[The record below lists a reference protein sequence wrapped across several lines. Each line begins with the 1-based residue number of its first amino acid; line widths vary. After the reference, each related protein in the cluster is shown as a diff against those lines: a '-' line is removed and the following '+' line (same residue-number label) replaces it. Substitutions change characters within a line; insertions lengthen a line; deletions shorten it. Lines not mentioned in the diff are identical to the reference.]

1 MIHRLTKCNRKRVK
15 NCKKQSSPLRFGNYA
30 SLIYYIA
37 FINRFMG
44 FLPYKLESSK
54 FMYSKLHSVFSTIV
68 IIIYL
73 FLAIISLYEINFY
86 IYDGIPR
93 LLHRNSIALFGPAVF
108 ICSYISNR
116 STVQAIQR
124 VQHVSYALSAEIFNK
139 LIKIFLIKDILFF
152 MPLGLLVPFLIINHE
167 FCVFLFICWYSFFGL
182 LIISTLYL
190 NNVYILN
197 ACFKF
202 INNSLIKI
210 KKILIND
217 EPHLLRREYHMKKN
231 PILLM
236 ELRILK
242 KQYTELIEAVQL
254 LNHSYSLKNEMILLM
269 LFFDIT
275 FNLYIYLILY
285 NTEVGKITKINSTL
299 GFAIFYVVYIVIS
312 VSIIEII
319 RVQMKKIGSNIHK
332 ILVHTFDDQIITEV
346 RLFDLHYIDFNGFID
361 LIILVGVI
369 FFRSVA
375 KR

>member
-1 MIHRLTKCNRKRVK
+1 MTHRLKCNGKRVK
-15 NCKKQSSPLRFGNYA
+15 ICKKQLSLLRFGNYA

-37 FINRFMG
+37 FINRLMG

-54 FMYSKLHSVFSTIV
+54 FMYSKLHSVFSTII

-73 FLAIISLYEINFY
+73 FLAIIALYEINFY
-86 IYDGIPR
+86 IIADDGIPR
-93 LLHRNSIALFGPAVF
+93 MLHRNSIALFGPALLF
-108 ICSYISNR
+108 CSYISNR

-124 VQHVSYALSAEIFNK
+124 VQYVSYILSAEIFNK
-139 LIKIFLIKDILFF
+139 LIKTLFIKDILFL
-152 MPLGLLVPFLIINHE
+152 MPLGVFILYLIINCD
-167 FCVFLFICWYSFFGL
+167 FYVFLFICWYSFFGL
-182 LIISTLYL
+182 LVISTLYL

-210 KKILIND
+210 KEILIND

-242 KQYTELIEAVQL
+242 KQYMELIEAVQL

-285 NTEVGKITKINSTL
+285 NTEGKITKINSTL
-299 GFAIFYVVYIVIS
+299 GFAIFYPVYIIIS
-312 VSIIEII
+312 ISIIEII
-319 RVQMKKIGSNIHK
+319 RVQMKKIGTNIHK
-332 ILVHTFDDQIITEV
+332 ILVHTFDDQIIAEV
-346 RLFDLHYIDFNGFID
+346 RSFDSHYIDFNGEIHRFD
-361 LIILVGVI
+361 NFSWSYFL
-369 FFRSVA
+369 
-375 KR
+375 

>member
-1 MIHRLTKCNRKRVK
+1 MIDRLKCNGKRVK
-15 NCKKQSSPLRFGNYA
+15 NCKRQLSALCFGNYA

-54 FMYSKLHSVFSTIV
+54 FMYSKLYSVFSTII
-68 IIIYL
+68 IIIYV
-73 FLAIISLYEINFY
+73 FLAIFSLYEINFY
-86 IYDGIPR
+86 IVINDGLPR
-93 LLHRNSIALFGPAVF
+93 MLHRNSIVLFGPAIF
-108 ICSYISNR
+108 ICSYASNR
-116 STVQAIQR
+116 STLQAIQR
-124 VQHVSYALSAEIFNK
+124 VQHVSHALSTEIFSK
-139 LIKIFLIKDILFF
+139 LIKILLIKDISFF
-152 MPLGLLVPFLIINHE
+152 MPLGTFILYMIVNYDFY
-167 FCVFLFICWYSFFGL
+167 VFLFICWYSFFGL

-210 KKILIND
+210 KEIVIND

-275 FNLYIYLILY
+275 FNLYFYLVVY

-299 GFAIFYVVYIVIS
+299 GFAIFYIVYIVIS
-312 VSIIEII
+312 ISMIEII

-346 RLFDLHYIDFNGFID
+346 RSFDLYYIDFNGRIHRFD
-361 LIILVGVI
+361 NFSWSYFL
-369 FFRSVA
+369 
-375 KR
+375 

>member
-15 NCKKQSSPLRFGNYA
+15 NCKKQSSSLRFGNYA

-54 FMYSKLHSVFSTIV
+54 FMYSKLYSVFSTII

-73 FLAIISLYEINFY
+73 FFAIISLYEINFY
-86 IYDGIPR
+86 IIIDDGISKM
-93 LLHRNSIALFGPAVF
+93 LHRNSIALFGPAIF
-108 ICSYISNR
+108 ICSYVSNR
-116 STVQAIQR
+116 STIQAIQR
-124 VQHVSYALSAEIFNK
+124 VQDVSHAFSAETFNK
-139 LIKIFLIKDILFF
+139 LIKTLLIKDIIFLA
-152 MPLGLLVPFLIINHE
+152 PLGFFIPYMIIKHD
-167 FCVFLFICWYSFFGL
+167 FQVFLCICWYSFFGL
-182 LIISTLYL
+182 LIISILYV

-210 KKILIND
+210 KNILIND

-275 FNLYIYLILY
+275 FNLYFYLILY
-285 NTEVGKITKINSTL
+285 NTEVGKFTKIDTAL
-299 GFAIFYVVYIVIS
+299 GFAIFYTVYIVTS
-312 VSIIEII
+312 FLIIEII

-332 ILVHTFDDQIITEV
+332 ILVHTFDDQIMAEV
-346 RLFDLHYIDFNGFID
+346 RSFDLHYIDFNGWIHRFD
-361 LIILVGVI
+361 N
-369 FFRSVA
+369 FSWSYFP
-375 KR
+375 

>member
-1 MIHRLTKCNRKRVK
+1 MIDRLKCNGKRVK
-15 NCKKQSSPLRFGNYA
+15 NCKKQSSALCFGNYA

-54 FMYSKLHSVFSTIV
+54 FMYSKLHSVFSTII

-73 FLAIISLYEINFY
+73 FFAIFSLYEINFY
-86 IYDGIPR
+86 AIMDDRIPDI
-93 LLHRNSIALFGPAVF
+93 LHCNSIALFGSAIF
-108 ICSYISNR
+108 ICSYASNR
-116 STVQAIQR
+116 STLQAIQR
-124 VQHVSYALSAEIFNK
+124 VQYVSHALSAEIFNK
-139 LIKIFLIKDILFF
+139 LIKTLFIKDLLFF
-152 MPLGLLVPFLIINHE
+152 MPLGIFILYVIDNHD
-167 FCVFLFICWYSFFGL
+167 FKIFFFICWYSFFGL
-182 LIISTLYL
+182 LVISTLYL
-190 NNVYILN
+190 NNIYILN

-210 KKILIND
+210 KEILIND

-242 KQYTELIEAVQL
+242 KQYMELIEAVHL

-275 FNLYIYLILY
+275 FNLYFYLVVY

-299 GFAIFYVVYIVIS
+299 GFAIFYIVYIVIS
-312 VSIIEII
+312 ISMIEII

-346 RLFDLHYIDFNGFID
+346 RSFDLHYIDFNGRIHRFD
-361 LIILVGVI
+361 NFSWSYFL
-369 FFRSVA
+369 
-375 KR
+375 